1 MTSICFPPSACCF
14 LASVFCLLLTA
25 DCLLHLGNG
34 GAGQEPA
41 PLKPLPRQP
50 LRLDLLRRQV
60 QALRTV
66 RRREPV
72 FQVGLIFRVS
82 RRSILPWG
90 SSDGIIVMLDI
101 LRAALGLFHE
111 SMRGIIARYRAVLV
125 ASIMF
130 LLVGVVALSTATRR
144 PCLQAYSGPWHTYK
158 AAHMTES
165 EQQESSVTNAAES
178 AEVVVAEP
186 KASPPRYVPRQETLP
201 LPLPITFQI
210 HHFRSP
216 PVLD

>member
-1 MTSICFPPSACCF
+1 MTSICFPLSACCF

-50 LRLDLLRRQV
+50 LRLDLLRKQV

-82 RRSILPWG
+82 RRSVLPWG
-90 SSDGIIVMLDI
+90 KSDGIIVCCI
-101 LRAALGLFHE
+101 FEGL
-111 SMRGIIARYRAVLV
+111 L
-125 ASIMF
+125 
-130 LLVGVVALSTATRR
+130 
-144 PCLQAYSGPWHTYK
+144 
-158 AAHMTES
+158 
-165 EQQESSVTNAAES
+165 
-178 AEVVVAEP
+178 
-186 KASPPRYVPRQETLP
+186 
-201 LPLPITFQI
+201 
-210 HHFRSP
+210 
-216 PVLD
+216 